1 MQVELAK
8 DFLPKLKELIEVDD
22 KVALLASLVDLYAND
37 ICEILYELDDSQAIY
52 ILDVFD
58 DETSADII
66 SNLEPVYRKGLF
78 KKLETNKIASKF
90 KYIDSDDAVDIL
102 NDIPTK
108 EREEIISYIN
118 DPEKV
123 SYIIDLL
130 HYEPDCAGG
139 IMAKELIKANINWG
153 ISQCIDEIR
162 RQGEKVDKIH
172 SIYVV
177 DDNDLLLGRVSLKKI
192 ILSNSNMKIKDI
204 FETEEFFYVES
215 YKSKDDVAKIMEEHD
230 LEAIPVVNVQGKLL
244 GRITIDDV
252 VDVIK
257 ERAEL
262 EQQLMSGISG
272 NAEEYDSVWQQSRVR
287 LPWLLIGMAGGLL
300 GAKFIGLFEAD
311 LALIPA
317 MAFFIPL
324 ITATGGN
331 VGIQSSTVVVQS
343 LANKSNFET
352 GITKRLG
359 NLLLVGLLNG
369 LVISLVVFLFN
380 MALGDSFSLAI
391 VVSISLLCV
400 VMLSSIMGTI
410 TPIVLDKFG
419 INPALAS
426 GPFIT
431 TANDLLGLGVYFIIA
446 HILLQI

>member
-8 DFLPKLKELIEVDD
+8 DFLPKLKEQIENND
-22 KVALLASLVDLYAND
+22 KVSVLASMVELYAND
-37 ICEILYELDDSQAIY
+37 ICEIMYELDDSQAIY
-52 ILDVFD
+52 ILEIFD
-58 DETSADII
+58 DETAADII
-66 SNLEPVYRKGLF
+66 SNLEPVYRKNIF
-78 KKLETNKIASKF
+78 KKLETNKIALKF

-108 EREEIISYIN
+108 EREEIISYID

-130 HYEPDCAGG
+130 HYEPNCAGG

-162 RQGEKVDKIH
+162 RQAEKVDKIH

-177 DDNDLLLGRVSLKKI
+177 DDKDYLLGRVSLKKI
-192 ILSNSNMKIKDI
+192 ILSNANMKIKDI
-204 FETEEFFYVES
+204 YETEEFFYVES
-215 YKSKDDVAKIMEEHD
+215 YKSKDDVAKIMEEQD

-272 NAEEYDSVWQQSRVR
+272 NAEEYDSVWLQSRVR
-287 LPWLLIGMAGGLL
+287 LPWLLVGMIGGLM

-352 GITKRLG
+352 GLTKRLG

-380 MALGDSFSLAI
+380 IALGDSLSLAI

-410 TPIVLDKFG
+410 TPIVLNKFG

-446 HILLQI
+446 HSLLQI